1 MALRRGEVVLVHY
14 PYSSGTGS
22 KLRPALVVQPDHN
35 NQRLSNVILA
45 PITTTTHRHGEPTQF
60 LIDKSSAEGRAAGLR
75 HTSVVTCEN
84 LSTVTQS
91 LVKRRLGRMPDAAM
105 RVINDCLKAALG
117 LA

>member
-1 MALRRGEVVLVHY
+1 MALKRGDVVLVQY

-45 PITTTTHRHGEPTQF
+45 AITTTTHRHGEPTQY
-60 LIDKSSAEGRAAGLR
+60 LR

-84 LSTVTQS
+84 VTTVEKT
-91 LVKRRLGRMPDAAM
+91 LVRRHLGRLPDAAM
-105 RVINDCLKAALG
+105 ETVNNCLKAAMG
-117 LA
+117 LS